1 MTKAAELAKMGEVL
15 TNSQIGGRRNI
26 VINGAMQVAQRGTSF
41 TSVAGSAYHLDRF
54 RTGMGD
60 TTARFTVTQ
69 ATAGLNGFGKSLKY
83 DCTTAESSLSNA
95 DARLF
100 ISHRIEGQNLQQ
112 LKKGTSSAEKITIS
126 FYVKSTKTGTYILNI
141 VDSDN
146 NRQISKAY
154 TISASGTWE
163 QKILTFDGDT
173 TGALTNDNNTSLQ
186 LNWWLIAGTGHSGG
200 TLATSWQ
207 GYAGSSDY
215 EDSAVGN
222 VNLGDSTSNTWEIT
236 GIQLEVGSQATPFE
250 HRSFGEEL
258 ALCERYFVECFR
270 GDSNYESAGTGWA
283 FASNGIVMYRPLR
296 VSMRAK
302 PSLTESASG
311 TIHLSDD
318 SNASINI
325 SGDIHTNTNV
335 VSTQFAYV
343 ECASS
348 GLTQYRTYHVRA
360 NGTTTNASLALDAEL

>member
-1 MTKAAELAKMGEVL
+1 MTKAAELAKLGEVM

-41 TSVAGSAYHLDRF
+41 TDVAGSAYHLDRY

-60 TTARFTVTQ
+60 TSARFTVTQ
-69 ATAGLNGFGKSLKY
+69 ATAGLNGFGNSLKY

-100 ISHRIEGQNLQQ
+100 VTQRIEGQDLQQ
-112 LKKGTSSAEKITIS
+112 LKKGTSDAEKITVS

-141 VDSDN
+141 VDHDN
-146 NRQISKAY
+146 SRQISKAY
-154 TISASGTWE
+154 TISSSGTWE
-163 QKILTFDGDT
+163 QKILTFDADT
-173 TGALTNDNNTSLQ
+173 TGALTNDNTTSIELF
-186 LNWWLIAGTGHSGG
+186 WWLIAGTNYQSG

-207 GYAGSSDY
+207 SYAGSSDY

-258 ALCERYFVECFR
+258 ALCQRYFQDYTENYLQFR
-270 GDSNYESAGTGWA
+270 GYGYNSTSGNDHPFSFIRT
-283 FASNGIVMYRPLR
+283 
-296 VSMRAK
+296 MRAA
-302 PSLTESASG
+302 PTCTEGSDSGDGGSG
-311 TIHLSDD
+311 TTLT
-318 SNASINI
+318 SIDLITSSFCSFNI
-325 SGDIHTNTNV
+325 DPTSGNQISYYKFKFT
-335 VSTQFAYV
+335 
-343 ECASS
+343 
-348 GLTQYRTYHVRA
+348 
-360 NGTTTNASLALDAEL
+360 AESEL